1 MASSSDGGEIREA
14 TPRPRQESRRHAE
27 RRSSRSEEWESA
39 TEGLAP
45 PSSSG
50 PEPLSSSTHTDQTA
64 SSLSQSAS
72 ARRLWSAVK
81 TSAKLAAVPRKS
93 RRDGGASAVDVE
105 GMSDAVAS
113 RSSGAYLEQWNSIAH
128 YLQEDGEEDEHKA
141 REGRNDQKTR
151 HQQRGE
157 ARADPES
164 GIHAAMTEEPE
175 SMLSSDIN
183 AIPRQE
189 DPLSYASGTML
200 LDTES
205 DSDGDAYDTC
215 TETGEVKAASEGRLR
230 LLSWI
235 TSLAKKRPSP
245 FAKTVCKCVLAYFVA
260 SLFTYS
266 PILSH
271 RMAMLLPN
279 HKHSDKVPIS
289 NLHLIAT
296 VAVYF
301 HPGRSMGSMVE
312 ASIYAMVGFLYS
324 VFIGVASMLFAV
336 FLHDCDLPITSNV
349 FTVVVFVGIAMALVG
364 YAKVKI
370 GRPSFNTACS
380 LIGVIS
386 FTVIVSEGS
395 AHLGRFSTEKIWQV
409 TLVVFVGVIISN
421 IVCFAIWPISACT
434 SLQADIQRNLESFST
449 LLKVLTKTFL
459 LDDLKEFNIRSHRIK
474 EAIDDHHASFIS
486 LKKNLAEAKLE
497 APFDIRIRDRVSSY
511 ERVVDSLNALAQH
524 LGGLRSSCSL
534 QHEIIVAH
542 RDRSRDLGRFKMSD
556 RSSAM
561 LESGYS
567 FAQTGTFDDQS
578 TAFRQFL
585 LNVGPHMR
593 SLVFT
598 CSRTLKSLT
607 TAFDIVSAIPRNGKP
622 APSFDALGSDI
633 SAALKRFQHEQTVAI
648 KR

>member
-1 MASSSDGGEIREA
+1 MASSSDGGGSKEA
-14 TPRPRQESRRHAE
+14 TLRPRQASALVVAEAAAAAETRHAE

-50 PEPLSSSTHTDQTA
+50 PEPQSSSTHTEQTV

-72 ARRLWSAVK
+72 AKRLWSAVK
-81 TSAKLAAVPRKS
+81 TSAKLAAPRKN
-93 RRDGGASAVDVE
+93 RQDGASAVDVE
-105 GMSDAVAS
+105 GMSDQTAS
-113 RSSGAYLEQWNSIAH
+113 RSSGAYLDQWNSIAH
-128 YLQEDGEEDEHKA
+128 FLDEDDEDEDEEEHKA
-141 REGRNDQKTR
+141 GKGRIDLKSKHPRKDRTTNQ
-151 HQQRGE
+151 
-157 ARADPES
+157 
-164 GIHAAMTEEPE
+164 EPE
-175 SMLSSDIN
+175 SMLSSGID

-189 DPLSYASGTML
+189 DPLSYANGTML

-205 DSDGDAYDTC
+205 ESDGEAYDTC
-215 TETGEVKAASEGRLR
+215 TETGEAKSTEGRLR
-230 LLSWI
+230 LRSRI
-235 TSLAKKRPSP
+235 TSMVKRRPSP
-245 FAKTVCKCVLAYFVA
+245 FAKTVCKCVLAYFIA

-266 PILSH
+266 PYLSH
-271 RMAMLLPN
+271 QMAMLLPN
-279 HKHSDKVPIS
+279 HKHTDKVPIS

-312 ASIYAMVGFLYS
+312 SSIYALAGFLYS
-324 VFIGVASMLFAV
+324 VFIGIASMLLAV

-349 FTVVVFVGIAMALVG
+349 ITVIVFVGIAMALVG

-395 AHLGRFSTEKIWQV
+395 AHLGRFSTEKIGQV

-421 IVCFAIWPISACT
+421 VVCFAIWPTSACT

-459 LDDLKEFNIRSHRIK
+459 LDDMKEFNIRSHRIK
-474 EAIDDHHASFIS
+474 EAIDDHHASFIN

-497 APFDIRIRDRVSSY
+497 VPFDIRIRGRVSSY
-511 ERVVDSLNALAQH
+511 VRVVDSLNVLAQH

-534 QHEIIVAH
+534 QHEIIMAQ
-542 RDRSRDLGRFKMSD
+542 RARSKDAGLKASD

-567 FAQTGTFDDQS
+567 FAQNGTFDDQS
-578 TAFRQFL
+578 SAFRQFL

-607 TAFDIVSAIPRNGKP
+607 TAFAVASAAQKDGKV
-622 APSFDALGSDI
+622 APSFDVLGSDV

-648 KR
+648 KK